1 MRVRPAR
8 PVWSRPAIETV
19 ACCADSA
26 AENPELCYEAI
37 RLLEL
42 LAQEPSLH
50 RALVREG
57 SLPPLTNAAAGPS
70 PQARSFA
77 ARALVHLATTG
88 NEKAAVIHRHLVDA
102 GSYAAIARQVADSHP
117 DVAVHAAKSVGDVL
131 RHGGAA
137 AEKLLELGAVAGLRQ
152 LIAPASDGAVHSGTA
167 AAVGALSALGKQLA
181 DTLGKEG
188 CQQLC
193 VAATELLSEPSP
205 ASKLSATAALAEL
218 AQVQSLEDIV
228 TENRESRALCLCELL
243 GSEDG
248 RVRASAARCIG
259 NLALHQE
266 YAQVFGRRETAG
278 PLLHALAP
286 HEDLATR
293 QEASR
298 AISNLAAS
306 RTNDQS
312 ESPHGPPSAHAC
324 ACLRSSMPIDAH
336 ARRRP
341 QGVRGDLAAR
351 W

>member
-137 AEKLLELGAVAGLRQ
+137 AEKLLELGVVADLQQ
-152 LIAPASDGAVHSGTA
+152 LIAPASDGAVDSGTA

-181 DTLGKEG
+181 DALGKEG

-193 VAATELLSEPSP
+193 VAATELLSASP

-228 TENRESRALCLCELL
+228 TENRESRALRLCELL